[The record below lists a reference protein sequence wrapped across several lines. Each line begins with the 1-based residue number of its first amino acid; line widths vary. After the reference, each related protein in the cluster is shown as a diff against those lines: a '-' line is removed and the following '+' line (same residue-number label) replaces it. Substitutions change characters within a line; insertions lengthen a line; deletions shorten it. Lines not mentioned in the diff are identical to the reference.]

1 VPLLPG
7 LCPVC
12 RHYGHMA
19 LPELQP
25 ARRFAPSQP
34 PRQQSLL
41 ATVSTRIFFCCINL
55 MIFFVLGNTAS
66 GETHNS
72 F

>member
-41 ATVSTRIFFCCINL
+41 ATVRNLDIFFFSFRPTNMYVCSN
-55 MIFFVLGNTAS
+55 VLCG
-66 GETHNS
+66 